1 MICRTTSYI
10 LQYTHTYKHCDILT
24 RDTNFTQHIKLLP
37 SQRHFPDPFSRA
49 CTYDGQILADNPKF
63 VEWPLGE
70 SSPTWQCHRD
80 CQFLFPW
87 QVSDQSLWQFI
98 CPSSQSPSTTTTPV
112 LNNSELGLSLKSLQ
126 TATHTWG
133 LLPHAVIKPTAFCC
147 THKNNTRTTG
157 SEWHQHTYN
166 VITQPDNL

>member
-1 MICRTTSYI
+1 MSHHLIYTTV
-10 LQYTHTYKHCDILT
+10 YTHIQTWWHTHT
-24 RDTNFTQHIKLLP
+24 RHKLHTAHQTAAFTETLP
-37 SQRHFPDPFSRA
+37 WSVLSGM
-49 CTYDGQILADNPKF
+49 YNGQILADNPKF

-80 CQFLFPW
+80 CQFLFPC

-133 LLPHAVIKPTAFCC
+133 LLPHAVTKPTAFCC